1 MRKWGHIVF
10 AIAIVA
16 TPTLAI
22 AQEGGQSD
30 ELQNEI
36 QVRKQQIAELQAK
49 QKEYEAQIAD
59 YRKQASSLNAQ
70 VGALNSQIE
79 RTRLKLRSTELQIE
93 QTQLE
98 IQETEASIEVK
109 ESEIEAQRERLRSML
124 RALQRLDG
132 RDSIVEVVVGG
143 GGLSDAFAELAEFQR
158 VHSTLQGQLTGLQ
171 QLHTQLEQQHQELSG
186 KNEQLGSFR
195 ENLEEQQGGLSR
207 DKTVKDRILQETK
220 GNQKKYEAMLSEL
233 KAEVAQINSE
243 IGSYEQRLRAR
254 LSDAGQVQGGVGK
267 LGWPVPGRTITAYF
281 QDPDYPFRRV
291 FEHPAIDIR
300 SSQGTPVTAAAD
312 GYVGRVK
319 DGGRKGYSYILL
331 VHGDNLS
338 TVYGH
343 LSRMVV
349 AQDSFVSK
357 GQIIGYSGGTPG
369 TPGAGPLTTGPHL
382 HFEVRLNGIPVN
394 PLDYL

>member
-1 MRKWGHIVF
+1 MRKWANFILAV
-10 AIAIVA
+10 AIAA
-16 TPTLAI
+16 TPVLAV

-98 IQETEASIEVK
+98 IQETEEQIGVK
-109 ESEIEAQRERLRSML
+109 EAEIEAQRERLRSML
-124 RALQRLDG
+124 RALQKLDS
-132 RDSIVEVVVGG
+132 RDSIVEVVVSG
-143 GGLSDAFAELAEFQR
+143 GGLGDAFAELAEFQR
-158 VHSTLQGQLTGLQ
+158 VHSTLQGQLSGLQ
-171 QLHTQLEQQHQELSG
+171 QLRGQLEQQRAELGG
-186 KNEQLGSFR
+186 KNEQLGDFR
-195 ENLEEQQGGLSR
+195 EDLEEQQGGLSR

-220 GNQKKYEAMLSEL
+220 GNQQKYEALLKEL

-267 LGWPVPGRTITAYF
+267 LAWPVPGRTITAYF

-300 SSQGTPVTAAAD
+300 ASQGTVVTAAAD

-331 VHGDNLS
+331 VHGDSIS

-357 GQIIGYSGGTPG
+357 GQTIGYSGGTPG
-369 TPGAGPLTTGPHL
+369 TPGSGPLTTGPHL

>member
-1 MRKWGHIVF
+1 MRKLIHILF
-10 AIAIVA
+10 AIAIAAAPALVA
-16 TPTLAI
+16 
-22 AQEGGQSD
+22 AQEGGQGD

-36 QVRKQQIAELQAK
+36 QVRKQQIAELQAR

-59 YRKQASSLNAQ
+59 YHKQATNLNAQ

-98 IQETEASIEVK
+98 IQETEERIGVK
-109 ESEIEAQRERLRSML
+109 EAEIGAQRERLGNML
-124 RALQRLDG
+124 RALQRLDS

-143 GGLSDAFAELAEFQR
+143 GGLGDAFAELAEFQR
-158 VHSTLQGQLTGLQ
+158 IHSTLQGQLSGLQ
-171 QLHTQLEQQHQELSG
+171 QLHTQLESQRSELTG
-186 KNEQLGSFR
+186 KNEQLGTYR
-195 ENLEEQQGGLSR
+195 EDLEEQQGGLSR
-207 DKTVKDRILQETK
+207 DRTVKDKILQETK
-220 GNQKKYEAMLSEL
+220 GNQQKYEALLKEL

-243 IGSYEQRLRAR
+243 INSYEQRLRAR
-254 LSDAGQVQGGVGK
+254 LSQSGQVQESVGK
-267 LGWPVPGRTITAYF
+267 LAWPVPGRTITAYF

-300 SSQGTPVTAAAD
+300 SSQGTAVTAAAD

-349 AQDSFVSK
+349 AQDSFVTR
-357 GQIIGYSGGTPG
+357 GQVIGYSGGTPG
-369 TPGAGPLTTGPHL
+369 TPGSGPLTTGPHL

>member
-1 MRKWGHIVF
+1 MSKIASYIF
-10 AIAIVA
+10 AIAIAAMPMVA
-16 TPTLAI
+16 V
-22 AQEGGQSD
+22 AQEGGQSQD
-30 ELQNEI
+30 IQTEI
-36 QVRKQQIAELQAK
+36 QVRKQQIEELQAK
-49 QKEYEAQIAD
+49 QKEYETQIAD

-98 IQETEASIEVK
+98 IQETEAGIKVK
-109 ESEIEAQRERLRSML
+109 EAEIQAQRERLQNML
-124 RALQRLDG
+124 RALQRLDN

-143 GGLSDAFAELAEFQR
+143 GGLGDAFAELAEFQR
-158 VHSTLQGQLTGLQ
+158 VHVTLQGQLSGLE
-171 QLHTQLEQQHQELSG
+171 QLRTQLESQRAELGS
-186 KNEQLGSFR
+186 KNDQLGSYSQD
-195 ENLEEQQGGLSR
+195 LEEQQGGLSR
-207 DKTVKDRILQETK
+207 DRTVKANILQETK
-220 GNQKKYEAMLSEL
+220 GNQQKYEALLSEL

-243 IGSYEQRLRAR
+243 INSYEQRLRAR
-254 LSDAGQVQGGVGK
+254 LNESGQIQGGVGK
-267 LGWPVPGRTITAYF
+267 LIWPVPGRTITAYF
-281 QDPDYPFRRV
+281 HDPDYPYRRV
-291 FEHPAIDIR
+291 FEHPAVDIR
-300 SSQGTPVTAAAD
+300 ASQSTPVLAAAD
-312 GYVGRVK
+312 GYVGQVK
-319 DGGRKGYSYILL
+319 NGGSRGYSYILI

-349 AQDSFVSK
+349 VRDSFVTK
-357 GQIIGYSGGTPG
+357 GQVIGYSGGTPG

>member
-1 MRKWGHIVF
+1 MDKIRAIILTI
-10 AIAIVA
+10 AIAAMPMVA
-16 TPTLAI
+16 V
-22 AQEGGQSD
+22 AQEGGQAED
-30 ELQNEI
+30 LQNEI
-36 QVRKQQIAELQAK
+36 QVRKQQIEELQQK
-49 QKEYEAQIAD
+49 QKEFEAQIAE

-98 IQETEASIEVK
+98 IQETEAGIKVK
-109 ESEIEAQRERLRSML
+109 EAEIGAQRERLQNML
-124 RALQRLDG
+124 RALQRLDN
-132 RDSIVEVVVGG
+132 RDSIVEMVVGG
-143 GGLSDAFAELAEFQR
+143 GGLGDAFAELAEFQR
-158 VHSTLQGQLTGLQ
+158 VHVTLQGQLNGLQ
-171 QLHTQLEQQHQELSG
+171 DLRTQLESQRAE
-186 KNEQLGSFR
+186 LGSKNDQLSSYG
-195 ENLEEQQGGLSR
+195 EDLEEQQGGLSR
-207 DKTVKDRILQETK
+207 DRTVKANILQETK
-220 GNQKKYEAMLSEL
+220 GNQQKYEALLSEL

-243 IGSYEQRLRAR
+243 IGSYEQRLRSR
-254 LSDAGQVQGGVGK
+254 LSDSGQVQGGVGK
-267 LGWPVPGRTITAYF
+267 LNWPVSGRTITSYF
-281 QDPDYPFRRV
+281 HDPDYPYRRV
-291 FEHPAIDIR
+291 FEHPAVDIR
-300 SSQGTPVTAAAD
+300 AGQGTAVQAAAD

-319 DGGRKGYSYILL
+319 DGGKRGYSYILL

-349 AQDSFVSK
+349 TQDSFVTK
-357 GQIIGYSGGTPG
+357 GQVIGYSGGTPG